1 MKIKFKDCLKVA
13 TAVFLLYIAIV
24 YWKPVQSFLS
34 TIIGAASPLIIGAV
48 IAYFVNILMSFYERH
63 FFTKSKKPVVGKI
76 RRPVCMVGAFLT
88 IILLL
93 FLIMQT
99 VVPQLVSCV
108 GVLIAELPGA
118 LSYLTAQIA
127 KLNILPQDIENFLN
141 EIDWQS
147 RIGEIIEVLTTS
159 LGDIVNVAYRAVTGV
174 FSGIVTGLLSIIFS
188 VYLLLSKDKLRVQLQ
203 KLMNRYLRESWN
215 KKLLYVSEILNDSF
229 HGFFVGQVTEAFI
242 LGALCTVG
250 MLIFRFP
257 YAAMIGALV
266 GFCSLV
272 PIVGSFFGAF
282 VGAFMI
288 LTVSPMQALGFLIFI
303 VVLQQLEGNLIYPKV
318 VGRTI
323 GLPSLW
329 VLAAVTIGG
338 GISGVVGMLVGVPL
352 VATVY
357 RILKDDVDGRSILTK
372 SE

>member
-1 MKIKFKDCLKVA
+1 M
-13 TAVFLLYIAIV
+13 LYIAIT
-24 YWKPVQSFLS
+24 YWKPVQGVLS
-34 TIIGAASPLIIGAV
+34 TLISAAFPLITGAV
-48 IAYFVNILMSFYERH
+48 IAYFVNILMTFYERH
-63 FFTKSKKPVVGKI
+63 FLTKSKKAFVLKA
-76 RRPVCMVGAFLT
+76 RRPLCMVGAFLT
-88 IILLL
+88 IILLVTI
-93 FLIMQT
+93 IMQT

-108 GVLIAELPGA
+108 GVILAELPGA

-147 RIGEIIEVLTTS
+147 RIGEIIEVLTSS
-159 LGDIVNVAYRAVTGV
+159 LGDIVNVAYKAVTGV

-188 VYLLLSKDKLRVQLQ
+188 VYLLLGKDKLKNQAKRLA
-203 KLMNRYLRESWN
+203 NRYLKESWCT
-215 KKLLYVSEILNDSF
+215 KIFYVVNILDDSF

-266 GFCSLV
+266 GFSSLV

-338 GISGVVGMLVGVPL
+338 GISGVAGMLVGVPL
-352 VATVY
+352 AATVY
-357 RILKDDVDGRSILTK
+357 RIVKDDVDGKSILTK